1 MFEMVS
7 KIVKRLNSINS
18 FSGNIIKIGCYISF
32 VMCLMGLVV
41 INYNNI
47 IGESIRLNTIGSSL
61 IYTAILLFTQTVIG
75 GLLIDLFG
83 NAISGN
89 F

>member
-1 MFEMVS
+1 MFEMVG
-7 KIVKRLNSINS
+7 KIVKKLNSFNS
-18 FSGNIIKIGCYISF
+18 FSGNIIKVGCLISF
-32 VMCLMGLVV
+32 VLCIMGLII
-41 INYNNI
+41 INYNNF
-47 IGESIRLNTIGSSL
+47 IGESIKLNTIGSSL

-83 NAISGN
+83 NVISGN